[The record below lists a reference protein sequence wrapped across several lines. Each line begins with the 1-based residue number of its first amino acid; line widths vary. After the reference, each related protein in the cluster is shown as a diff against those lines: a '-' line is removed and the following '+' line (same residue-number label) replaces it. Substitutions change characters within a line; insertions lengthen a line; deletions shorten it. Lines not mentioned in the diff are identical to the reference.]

1 MEALSQLRQD
11 AKAIFFAA
19 LASADPAS
27 AVKRHLRCTGD
38 RLEISGQC
46 FDLSRIR
53 RLHIVGAGK
62 ASAPMAQAVED
73 LLGDKID
80 SGLII
85 VKDGYALP
93 TRKIQIAEG
102 GHPIPDSR
110 GVQAST
116 AIIRLVEDATSE
128 DLILCLFSGGA
139 SALLSAPAQSISLQ
153 DKQWATELLLNC
165 GAKIQEI
172 NAIRKHASKLKG
184 GRLAQLADPAQVVS
198 LILSDVIGDPIDSIA
213 SGPTAPDPTTFAD
226 CLAIIERY
234 DLSAKM
240 PLALIRLLEAGRN
253 GMLDETPKPGDSMF
267 AKVQNVVVGNNRTAL
282 SAAKEKAKALGYR
295 TLLLSRSVEGENAQA
310 ALFHTAIAKE
320 IRDTGLPV
328 SGPACV
334 VSGGETTV
342 NVRGG
347 GLGGRNQEF
356 VTSAAI
362 EIANLQ
368 GVVILSAG
376 TDGTDGPTD
385 AAGGIVDGTTV
396 SRAQKQGLEAA
407 EYLRRNDCYHFL
419 SALGDLVVTGPTFT
433 NVMDIHIVLV
443 A

>member
-1 MEALSQLRQD
+1 
-11 AKAIFFAA
+11 
-19 LASADPAS
+19 
-27 AVKRHLRCTGD
+27 
-38 RLEISGQC
+38 
-46 FDLSRIR
+46 
-53 RLHIVGAGK
+53 
-62 ASAPMAQAVED
+62 MAQAVED